1 VIIYGFEEVVM
12 GVITIRCPRTG
23 MQVSTGLETD
33 EASFE
38 AMPSV
43 GSTMHCPACGAEH
56 VWSKNHAKLVSGSPV
71 SGTGPTG
78 EPTHPA

>member
-1 VIIYGFEEVVM
+1 M

-38 AMPSV
+38 AMPAV
-43 GSTMHCPACGAEH
+43 GSTMRCPAVAL
-56 VWSKNHAKLVSGSPV
+56 STSGPLIEGPATPV
-71 SGTGPTG
+71 PRLSDDAVPLR
-78 EPTHPA
+78 